1 MNMAIAKRQT
11 VISRVAF
18 AIVGLGIFGATALM
32 PGCSNQIEGQ
42 SCSVDNVNADCED
55 GLVCVPKTEL
65 NTQADICCK
74 PSGSTNPAC
83 IPGNL
88 GSSSSSSSSGSGG
101 EGGAGGSAGAGGKG
115 GTGGVGGVGGAGGAD
130 AGT

>member
-1 MNMAIAKRQT
+1 MNMAIAKGQT
-11 VISRVAF
+11 VISRVAL

-32 PGCSNQIEGQ
+32 PGCSNQAEGQ
-42 SCSVDNVNADCED
+42 ACSIDNVNADCED
-55 GLVCVPKTEL
+55 GLVCVSKTEL
-65 NTQADICCK
+65 DTQVDICCK

-88 GSSSSSSSSGSGG
+88 GSSSSSSSSSSG
-101 EGGAGGSAGAGGKG
+101 EGGAGGAAGSGGSAGAGGSAG
-115 GTGGVGGVGGAGGAD
+115 GSGGAGGAD

>member
-1 MNMAIAKRQT
+1 VNVTKRQT

-18 AIVGLGIFGATALM
+18 VIVGVGLVGVLAWM
-32 PGCSNQIEGQ
+32 PACSNEAEGQ
-42 SCSVDNVNADCED
+42 ACSVDNVNADCED
-55 GLVCVPKTEL
+55 GLVCVSKSEL

-88 GSSSSSSSSGSGG
+88 GSSSSSSSG
-101 EGGAGGSAGAGGKG
+101 EGGAGGAGGTGGTGGMG
-115 GTGGVGGVGGAGGAD
+115 GTGGV
-130 AGT
+130 

>member
-1 MNMAIAKRQT
+1 MNIAIAKGQT

-18 AIVGLGIFGATALM
+18 AIVGLGIVGAMALM
-32 PGCSNQIEGQ
+32 PGCSNQVEGQ

-55 GLVCVPKTEL
+55 GLVCVSKTEL
-65 NTQADICCK
+65 NTQVDICCK

-88 GSSSSSSSSGSGG
+88 GSSSSSSSSAGG
-101 EGGAGGSAGAGGKG
+101 GGGAGGVGGSGGTAGAGGAG
-115 GTGGVGGVGGAGGAD
+115 GTAGAGGAD
-130 AGT
+130 GGT